1 LNCKDTNYELIEKF
15 GSLEKICNQ
24 IYGEKHGVT
33 AYIDDMAKNNDFG
46 EVYVCGWSDFL
57 QGLKDVRHKRNQ
69 LSHGDVPFAS
79 DYAQEDDLKFIDNF
93 HELILTQNDPL
104 TILRKEHERHLKEAE
119 KKIKEQ
125 KANKEKQKATER
137 QHSKKAN
144 QTKEK
149 PIMSKKISAA
159 IWIVIA
165 AAFIALIC
173 FLGFR

>member
-1 LNCKDTNYELIEKF
+1 
-15 GSLEKICNQ
+15 
-24 IYGEKHGVT
+24 
-33 AYIDDMAKNNDFG
+33 M
-46 EVYVCGWSDFL
+46 YVRDWSDFL
-57 QGLKDVRHKRNQ
+57 QGLKEVRHKRNQ
-69 LSHGDVPFAS
+69 LSHGDVPFSS
-79 DYAQEDDLKFIDNF
+79 DYAQKDDLKFIDDF

-125 KANKEKQKATER
+125 KATER

-159 IWIVIA
+159 IWIIIA

>member
-1 LNCKDTNYELIEKF
+1 MQSNLRRKTRRDGIHRRH
-15 GSLEKICNQ
+15 
-24 IYGEKHGVT
+24 GE
-33 AYIDDMAKNNDFG
+33 NNDFG
-46 EVYVCGWSDFL
+46 EVYVRDWSDFL
-57 QGLKDVRHKRNQ
+57 QGLKEVRHKRNQ
-69 LSHGDVPFAS
+69 LSHGDVPFSS
-79 DYAQEDDLKFIDNF
+79 DYAQKDDLKFIDDF

-149 PIMSKKISAA
+149 PIMSKKISRRNMDNNSGGIHRTYLFSRVQINA
-159 IWIVIA
+159 
-165 AAFIALIC
+165 
-173 FLGFR
+173 RK

>member
-1 LNCKDTNYELIEKF
+1 MNCKDINYELIEKF

-33 AYIDDMAKNNDFG
+33 AYIDDMTKNDDFG

-79 DYAQEDDLKFIDNF
+79 NYAQEDDLKFIDNF
-93 HELILTQNDPL
+93 HELILTQKDPL
-104 TILRKEHERHLKEAE
+104 TVLRKERERRLKEAE
-119 KKIKEQ
+119 KKIKA
-125 KANKEKQKATER
+125 KKKNKNKQKETER
-137 QHSKKAN
+137 QPSKTASQKK
-144 QTKEK
+144 QR
-149 PIMSKKISAA
+149 MSKKIYAA
-159 IWIVIA
+159 VWIIIA

>member
-1 LNCKDTNYELIEKF
+1 MNCKDINYELIEKF

-24 IYGEKHGVT
+24 IYDEKHGVT
-33 AYIDDMAKNNDFG
+33 AYIDDMTKNNDSG
-46 EVYVCGWSDFL
+46 EVYVRSWSDFL

-79 DYAQEDDLKFIDNF
+79 DYVQENDLRFIDDF
-93 HELILTQNDPL
+93 HELILTQKDPL
-104 TILRKEHERHLKEAE
+104 TMLRKENERRQKTAA
-119 KKIKEQ
+119 KKV
-125 KANKEKQKATER
+125 KAQNTNEEKQKDTKR
-137 QHSKKAN
+137 QHSKN
-144 QTKEK
+144 TSQTQDS
-149 PIMSKKISAA
+149 PRLSKKASAA

>member
-1 LNCKDTNYELIEKF
+1 
-15 GSLEKICNQ
+15 
-24 IYGEKHGVT
+24 
-33 AYIDDMAKNNDFG
+33 M
-46 EVYVCGWSDFL
+46 
-57 QGLKDVRHKRNQ
+57 
-69 LSHGDVPFAS
+69 
-79 DYAQEDDLKFIDNF
+79 
-93 HELILTQNDPL
+93 TQNDPL
-104 TILRKEHERHLKEAE
+104 TILRQEQERHLKEAE

>member
-1 LNCKDTNYELIEKF
+1 MNCKDTNYELIEKF

-46 EVYVCGWSDFL
+46 EVYVRDWSDFL
-57 QGLKDVRHKRNQ
+57 QGLKEVRHKRNQ
-69 LSHGDVPFAS
+69 LSHGDVPFSS
-79 DYAQEDDLKFIDNF
+79 DYAQKDDLKFIDDF
-93 HELILTQNDPL
+93 HELVLTQNDPL
-104 TILRKEHERHLKEAE
+104 TRLRKEHERHLKEAE
-119 KKIKEQ
+119 KKIKE
-125 KANKEKQKATER
+125 QKATER

-159 IWIVIA
+159 IWIIIA

>member
-1 LNCKDTNYELIEKF
+1 MNCKDTNYELIEKF

-46 EVYVCGWSDFL
+46 EVYVRDWSDFL
-57 QGLKDVRHKRNQ
+57 QGLKEVRHKRNQ
-69 LSHGDVPFAS
+69 LSHGDVPFSS
-79 DYAQEDDLKFIDNF
+79 DYAQKDDLKFIDDF
-93 HELILTQNDPL
+93 HELILTQNDLL
-104 TILRKEHERHLKEAE
+104 TRLRKEHERHLKEAE
-119 KKIKEQ
+119 KKIKE
-125 KANKEKQKATER
+125 QKATER

-159 IWIVIA
+159 IWIIIA

>member
-1 LNCKDTNYELIEKF
+1 MNCKDTNYELIEKF
-15 GSLEKICNQ
+15 GSLEKICKHS
-24 IYGEKHGVT
+24 YGDKHAVT
-33 AYIDDMAKNNDFG
+33 AYIDDMAKNNDLG

>member
-1 LNCKDTNYELIEKF
+1 MNCKDTNYELIEKF

-24 IYGEKHGVT
+24 IYSEKHGVT
-33 AYIDDMAKNNDFG
+33 AYIDDMTENNDLG
-46 EVYVCGWSDFL
+46 EVYVRGWSDFL
-57 QGLKDVRHKRNQ
+57 QALKDIRHKRNQ
-69 LSHGDVPFAS
+69 LSHGDVPFS
-79 DYAQEDDLKFIDNF
+79 SNYTQKDDLKFINDF

-104 TILRKEHERHLKEAE
+104 AVLRKELKRRQKNAE
-119 KKIKEQ
+119 KKVKVQ
-125 KANKEKQKATER
+125 NANKEKSAEH

-149 PIMSKKISAA
+149 PRISKKISAA

-165 AAFIALIC
+165 VAFIALIC